1 MCNRLHADSIFP
13 EKQEGFG
20 YKIITV
26 TLLNKWQTRNTYRP
40 PTMHLAPLYNFNC
53 YTDIMG
59 KEITVGTILPS
70 DWIVWEGDDDA
81 HGFCIYP
88 TEEHVVK
95 FLRREAHAHGCSSA
109 EYLKIK
115 DRKIYKIHYNDIVTH
130 DEYGIFGKA
139 QPPIKIGLVRKFQF
153 VKDCTKEF
161 IP

>member
-13 EKQEGFG
+13 ERQEGFG
-20 YKIITV
+20 YKIVCI
-26 TLLNKWQTRNTYRP
+26 KKFTRRGAVLEHTER
-40 PTMHLAPLYNFNC
+40 LVPLYNFSY